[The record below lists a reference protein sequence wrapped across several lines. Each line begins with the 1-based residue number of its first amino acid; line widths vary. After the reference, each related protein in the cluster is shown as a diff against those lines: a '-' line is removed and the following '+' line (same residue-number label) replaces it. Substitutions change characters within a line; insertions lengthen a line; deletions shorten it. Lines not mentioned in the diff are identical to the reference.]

1 MSSLLFPPPESNP
14 KTAEQANIIEQ
25 ADLIELHENPEV
37 GESLEENL
45 LDSRIE
51 GAEQPGTD
59 SVESKLFLPATRVT
73 ELEEKAIEE
82 NNNKKDIEKIWNL
95 VTLNFILCLTNLVLV
110 TLVATKVI

>member
-59 SVESKLFLPATRVT
+59 SVKSKLFLPATRVT
-73 ELEEKAIEE
+73 ELEEKAVEE
-82 NNNKKDIEKIWNL
+82 TITRRTLKKFGIW
-95 VTLNFILCLTNLVLV
+95 
-110 TLVATKVI
+110 